1 MFKASL
7 DSAGNFIKIIDALA
21 TIIDSATFKVSKTG
35 LSMRAIDPTHV
46 AMVDLE
52 MPASVFKD
60 YSCDQT
66 QPIRVNLID
75 LNRFMKR
82 GSAGDALELSLDQ
95 QRNKLKIKFQKGK
108 STRTFSLSL
117 VAEGEDEVTQ
127 IPNIEFS
134 AKFSL
139 NTEDLQRA
147 IKDAQIVGD
156 YITFSISEA
165 LLTLEASGDSG
176 DVTIEFEEFPE
187 PPTIKG
193 KQSAIYSLEFLA
205 DIIKAGS
212 VSGTVAAEFSSEMPI
227 RFQFPLEPE
236 GKIIYFL
243 APRVEEEEEE
253 TEEVGAGETEVK
265 EEEFE
270 EEEVEKEEDVEK
282 EDTGEE

>member
-21 TIIDSATFKVSKTG
+21 TIIDIGTFKVDKAG

-52 MPASVFKD
+52 LPPEAFTK
-60 YSCDQT
+60 YECDKT
-66 QPIRVNLID
+66 VPIRVNLID

-82 GSAGDALELSLDQ
+82 GSANDALELSLDE
-95 QRNKLKIKFQKGK
+95 QRNKLKIKFKKGK

-117 VAEGEDEVTQ
+117 VTEGEDEETP
-127 IPNIEFS
+127 IPSLDFN

-139 NTEDLQRA
+139 NTGDLQRA

-156 YITFSISEA
+156 YITFSIAEEI
-165 LLTLEASGDSG
+165 LTLEASGDSG
-176 DVTIEFEEFPE
+176 EVTIEVEEFTETPVL
-187 PPTIKG
+187 KG

-205 DIIKAGS
+205 DIIKAGAVSPNVS
-212 VSGTVAAEFSSEMPI
+212 VEFSSEMPVK
-227 RFQFPLEPE
+227 FDFPLDSD

-243 APRVEEEEEE
+243 APRVEEEEDEMDE
-253 TEEVGAGETEVK
+253 ITADEAD
-265 EEEFE
+265 FE
-270 EEEVEKEEDVEK
+270 EDINKNLDA
-282 EDTGEE
+282 D